1 MLKRRRRSRCLW
13 FHFDLWQVW
22 SDRPAG
28 RCGIKRS
35 CPDQKKTTVQCRIMT
50 HWRWLLLFYHPDHM
64 IKLYKLYSHDIPLDS
79 KIISP
84 FYYITCSVGYTTP
97 DSLGSIAFSFVL
109 FSLSTFRWSPL
120 VQGKDIQPLVRSD
133 HSDEGHAKRVIMT
146 ESCLQ
151 TSANMHLYCIYIYNM
166 HITYI

>member
-1 MLKRRRRSRCLW
+1 M
-13 FHFDLWQVW
+13 
-22 SDRPAG
+22 P
-28 RCGIKRS
+28 
-35 CPDQKKTTVQCRIMT
+35 
-50 HWRWLLLFYHPDHM
+50 
-64 IKLYKLYSHDIPLDS
+64 
-79 KIISP
+79 P

-109 FSLSTFRWSPL
+109 FNLSTFRWSPL

-151 TSANMHLYCIYIYNM
+151 TSANMHLYIYNM